1 MTAWRALELAG
12 VPRSFPRRLAIQE
25 HQGHAGR
32 RQGSRIVSVEH
43 PFRPQP
49 IFEGATPLK
58 PPAFGEVVRRL
69 GNPGLS
75 LGLGV
80 LGGGVLKGGHDKGL
94 QSA

>member
-1 MTAWRALELAG
+1 M
-12 VPRSFPRRLAIQE
+12 AIQE

-32 RQGSRIVSVEH
+32 RQGSSIVSVEH

-58 PPAFGEVVRRL
+58 PPTFGEVVRRL

-80 LGGGVLKGGHDKGL
+80 LGGGALKGGHATGL